1 MSLENTLLET
11 NYFTDHPDPV
21 NAKSLAYGKVY
32 SYRAHCHNPPPL
44 IVPVVMLYL
53 AHRPAVKQATRRV
66 VQGDDS
72 LRHYFV

>member
-53 AHRPAVKQATRRV
+53 AHR
-66 VQGDDS
+66 
-72 LRHYFV
+72 